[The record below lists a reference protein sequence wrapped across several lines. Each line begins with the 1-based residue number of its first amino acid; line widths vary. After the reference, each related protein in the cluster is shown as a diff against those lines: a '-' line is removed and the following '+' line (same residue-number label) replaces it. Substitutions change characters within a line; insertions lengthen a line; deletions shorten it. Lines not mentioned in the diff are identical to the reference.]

1 MIDPNNTDEL
11 KDAPLLR
18 SIPRYDPFVV
28 PDGFF
33 ERFPQTIQARIAAQ
47 RPSSWTDQLALLLR
61 PRVAIGSLAVLAIV
75 ATIWTLWPSGTST
88 GTAALGAAVE
98 PEEVLSTEVDDEL
111 LFAALASDEP
121 LLDAVELPFSDT
133 ELEAYLE
140 NEELPL
146 DLLIE
151 EL

>member
-1 MIDPNNTDEL
+1 MIDPNDTDDL

-18 SIPRYDPFVV
+18 SIPQHDPFVV

-33 ERFPQTIQARIAAQ
+33 DRFPQTVQAGIAAQ
-47 RPSSWTDQLALLLR
+47 TSASWSDRLAAVLR
-61 PRVAIGSLAVLAIV
+61 PRVVIGSLAGLAIV
-75 ATIWTLWPSGTST
+75 ATTWTLWPSEISD
-88 GTAALGAAVE
+88 GTAALGVAVE

-111 LFAALASDEP
+111 LFAALMSDEP
-121 LLDAVELPFSDT
+121 LLDAVDLPLSDT

>member
-1 MIDPNNTDEL
+1 MMDPNATDDL

-18 SIPRYDPFVV
+18 SIPQHDPFVV

-33 ERFPQTIQARIAAQ
+33 DRFPQAVQARIAAQ
-47 RPSSWTDQLALLLR
+47 RPARWSDRLAALLR
-61 PRVAIGSLAVLAIV
+61 PRVAIGSLALLAIV
-75 ATIWTLWPSGTST
+75 ATTWTLWPSGASKGTS
-88 GTAALGAAVE
+88 ALGVAVE
-98 PEEVLSTEVDDEL
+98 PEEVLSAEVDDEL
-111 LFAALASDEP
+111 LFAALASDGP
-121 LLDAVELPFSDT
+121 LLDAVDLPLSDS
-133 ELEAYLE
+133 ELEAYLG

>member
-1 MIDPNNTDEL
+1 MIDPNNMDDL

-18 SIPRYDPFVV
+18 SIPQHDPFVV

-33 ERFPQTIQARIAAQ
+33 DRFPQTVQARIAAQ
-47 RPSSWTDQLALLLR
+47 QPTSWSDRLVAMLR
-61 PRVAIGSLAVLAIV
+61 PRVWVGAVAVLAIV
-75 ATIWTLWPSGTST
+75 ATTWSLWPT
-88 GTAALGAAVE
+88 GTPSATSAHGVAIE
-98 PEEVLSTEVDDEL
+98 PEELLSTDVDDEL

-121 LLDAVELPFSDT
+121 LLDAVDLPLSDT

>member
-1 MIDPNNTDEL
+1 MNDLHNTDEL
-11 KDAPLLR
+11 KDATLLR
-18 SIPRYDPFVV
+18 GIPQHDPFVV

-33 ERFPQTIQARIAAQ
+33 DRFPQTVQARIAAQ
-47 RPSSWTDQLALLLR
+47 RPTTWTDRLAGLLR
-61 PRVAIGSLAVLAIV
+61 PRIAISGLAVLAIV
-75 ATIWTLWPSGTST
+75 ATTWTLWPSGPSA

-98 PEEVLSTEVDDEL
+98 PEEVLSADVDDEL
-111 LFAALASDEP
+111 LFAALDGDEP
-121 LLDAVELPFSDT
+121 LLDAVELPLSDT

>member
-1 MIDPNNTDEL
+1 MIDPNATDDL

-18 SIPRYDPFVV
+18 SIPQHDPFVV

-33 ERFPQTIQARIAAQ
+33 DRFPQTVQARIAAQ
-47 RPSSWTDQLALLLR
+47 RPTAWTDRLAALLQ
-61 PRVAIGSLAVLAIV
+61 PRLAIGSLAVLAIV
-75 ATIWTLWPSGTST
+75 ATTWMLWPSGPSVGTTS
-88 GTAALGAAVE
+88 LGAAVE
-98 PEEVLSTEVDDEL
+98 PEEVLSADVDDEL

-121 LLDAVELPFSDT
+121 LLDAIELPLSDA

>member
-1 MIDPNNTDEL
+1 MIDPNDTDDL

-18 SIPRYDPFVV
+18 SIPQHHPFVV

-33 ERFPQTIQARIAAQ
+33 DRFPQTVQARIGAQ
-47 RPSSWTDQLALLLR
+47 QPTSWSDRLATLLR
-61 PRVAIGSLAVLAIV
+61 PRVVVGCLAVLAVV
-75 ATIWTLWPSGTST
+75 ATTWTLWPSRTSAGTT
-88 GTAALGAAVE
+88 ELGGTVE
-98 PEEVLSTEVDDEL
+98 PEEVLNNEVDDEL
-111 LFAALASDEP
+111 LFAALMSDEP
-121 LLDAVELPFSDT
+121 LLDPVDLPLSDD

>member
-1 MIDPNNTDEL
+1 MIDPNDTDEL

-18 SIPRYDPFVV
+18 GIPLHDPFVV

-33 ERFPQTIQARIAAQ
+33 DRFPQTVQARIAAQ
-47 RPSSWTDQLALLLR
+47 QPASWTDRLAALLR
-61 PRVAIGSLAVLAIV
+61 PRRVIGSLAVITIV
-75 ATIWTLWPSGTST
+75 VTTWTLWPSGTST
-88 GTAALGAAVE
+88 GTASLGVAVE
-98 PEEVLSTEVDDEL
+98 PEEVLSNDVDDEL
-111 LFAALASDEP
+111 LFATLASDGP
-121 LLDAVELPFSDT
+121 LLDAIDLPLTDS

-146 DLLIE
+146 DLLLE